1 MAWAHCHARRAQGQ
15 GQVLPT
21 SVPHIP
27 MTPALDVLCQVLIPQ
42 DLCQGEARAGKT
54 RPPGRAQGVTCSASH
69 EGRAGQGADWGGLP
83 EEVEGRRE
91 VASSLLNALLP
102 PDSLLA
108 CPPVAGSHQTFPD
121 FGAPAGRWTL
131 PHAPYMRLP
140 QLTHFPGS

>member
-1 MAWAHCHARRAQGQ
+1 MAWAHYHARRAQGQ

-91 VASSLLNALLP
+91 VASSLLNGCFL
-102 PDSLLA
+102 
-108 CPPVAGSHQTFPD
+108 
-121 FGAPAGRWTL
+121 
-131 PHAPYMRLP
+131 
-140 QLTHFPGS
+140 LTHCWPAHLWREVTKPSQT